1 MMAVPIRL
9 TADDVEWGA
18 PVPLF
23 PTRVGGA
30 VQGGFNRQ
38 QYVVTSDGQRFLMS
52 TIQEVSPS
60 PIEVIL
66 NWTPQ
71 P

>member
-1 MMAVPIRL
+1 M
-9 TADDVEWGA
+9 
-18 PVPLF
+18 
-23 PTRVGGA
+23 
-30 VQGGFNRQ
+30 QGGLNRQ

-66 NWTPQ
+66 NWKPQ